1 MNFWYIEH
9 YSASFRDDFDVKMNY
24 FKDIKR
30 LFDVY

>member
-9 YSASFRDDFDVKMNY
+9 YSANFRDDFDVKMNY
-24 FKDIKR
+24 FKR